1 MDWARDQ
8 LGQLVHASQG
18 GNLSYRVL
26 SCPLCRE
33 RVYRRA
39 GQQRRA
45 HFAHFSH
52 RAKPECE
59 NYHPS
64 ESHSVAGPS
73 PYREGGQSDAPV
85 SAPQVAI
92 LLEVNDD
99 KVAMYLRLPAFPG
112 IANSEEAVELRTGL
126 GIRRYS
132 VTALCRSRIVPVTL
146 RLPLVTVVAS
156 SPPGVSGA
164 TKEVIEAG
172 VSAFRSNGN
181 FFRFGE
187 SGRRLLGVNEPL
199 EWGERYS
206 LLTQRRLP
214 SASGVFGIDCEV
226 TYEQAGWVLYEI
238 TLPSLD
244 WAATNEAKGA
254 IERYLNR
261 RIVLPRPRAHFISP
275 PPHHVEIDGTHVF
288 PEGTQEVV
296 LWTGGPGDIYIQS
309 ISSRARFQIE
319 RDNETCRLSI
329 SGDETFEFTVQLNGR
344 DVAMGRME
352 SCPIFMPSGVQVL
365 VDGRALDI
373 FRGDLP
379 DIVRARE
386 QPKLKIAFP
395 SERVARLFEL
405 AEANWKREGAAPTFT
420 SFSRE
425 PGFDAKNFGS
435 LAHPPAVSVND
446 ELAGADGQLVAR
458 QVWIAGLIA
467 RLSEGAIAY
476 QHGEQAHPT
485 LGPHRLRI
493 YDPELEW
500 LRPYVAF
507 AWSD

>member
-33 RVYRRA
+33 RVYLRA
-39 GQQRRA
+39 GHQRRA
-45 HFAHFSH
+45 HFAHFGY

-64 ESHSVAGPS
+64 ESHSRAGTS
-73 PYREGGQSDAPV
+73 PYRKSDQSDAPV

-99 KVAMYLRLPAFPG
+99 RPAMYLRLPAFPG
-112 IANSEEAVELRTGL
+112 IANSDEAVELHTGL

-132 VTALCRSRIVPVTL
+132 VTTLCRSRIVPVTL

-156 SPPGVSGA
+156 SPLGVSGA

-172 VSAFRSNGN
+172 VSAFRRDGN

-187 SGRRLLGVNEPL
+187 TGRRLLGINEPL

-226 TYEQAGWVLYEI
+226 ASEQAGWVLYQI
-238 TLPSLD
+238 ILPSLD

-261 RIVLPRPRAHFISP
+261 AIVPPRPRAHFIRP

-296 LWTGGPGDIYIQS
+296 LRTVGPGDVYIQS
-309 ISSRARFQIE
+309 ISSGARFQSE

-329 SGDETFEFTVQLNGR
+329 SGDETVEFTVQLNGR

-352 SCPIFMPSGVQVL
+352 PCSIFMPRGVQVL

-379 DIVRARE
+379 DIVLARE
-386 QPKLKIAFP
+386 QLKLTIAFP

-405 AEANWKREGAAPTFT
+405 AEANWKREGAAPTLT
-420 SFSRE
+420 SVSRE
-425 PGFDAKNFGS
+425 PSFDAKNFGS
-435 LAHPPAVSVND
+435 LANSPAVSVDN
-446 ELAGADGQLVAR
+446 ERAGVDDQVIAR
-458 QVWIAGLIA
+458 QVWIAGLIV
-467 RLSEGAIAY
+467 RLSEGVIAY
-476 QHGEQAHPT
+476 QHGKQAHPAIG
-485 LGPHRLRI
+485 LHRPRI
-493 YDPELEW
+493 DDPELEW

-507 AWSD
+507 AWPD